1 MRIAIAIFSTLIVTF
16 CYLDISFALPTNT
29 KTQADIRA
37 SLITKDNVAQYLE
50 AQRQKKALENPI
62 LPEPFVVT
70 TSLNIREKNS
80 PNTRNSRTWFDK
92 EDGAIVIEGQR
103 YEIFLELVLIVQ
115 TLLYYYVVKLWSNF
129 SCTCASLFWAVV
141 SRIQF

>member
-103 YEIFLELVLIVQ
+103 YEIFIELVLIIQ
-115 TLLYYYVVKLWSNF
+115 TLL
-129 SCTCASLFWAVV
+129 
-141 SRIQF
+141 

>member
-50 AQRQKKALENPI
+50 AQRQKKALESSNKNNPII

-103 YEIFLELVLIVQ
+103 YEIVLELVLIIQ
-115 TLLYYYVVKLWSNF
+115 TLL
-129 SCTCASLFWAVV
+129 
-141 SRIQF
+141 

>member
-103 YEIFLELVLIVQ
+103 YEIFLVDAI
-115 TLLYYYVVKLWSNF
+115 YFRFY
-129 SCTCASLFWAVV
+129 
-141 SRIQF
+141 IQFKLVSSKKFNYSQLCNFYKQIFS

>member
-1 MRIAIAIFSTLIVTF
+1 MRIAIAIFSTLIITF

-103 YEIFLELVLIVQ
+103 YEIFLELLITQ
-115 TLLYYYVVKLWSNF
+115 SLLYYLLYVVVN
-129 SCTCASLFWAVV
+129 
-141 SRIQF
+141 SRFYMHILPKK

>member
-1 MRIAIAIFSTLIVTF
+1 MRIAIAILSTLIVTL
-16 CYLDISFALPTNT
+16 YWDLSFALPT
-29 KTQADIRA
+29 KTQAEIRA

-50 AQRQKKALENPI
+50 AQRQKKALESNNPI

-103 YEIFLELVLIVQ
+103 YDILLELVLI
-115 TLLYYYVVKLWSNF
+115 N
-129 SCTCASLFWAVV
+129 
-141 SRIQF
+141 

>member
-50 AQRQKKALENPI
+50 AQRQKKALEGNNNPI

-80 PNTRNSRTWFDK
+80 NTRNSRTWFDK
-92 EDGAIVIEGQR
+92 EDGAIVIEGKR
-103 YEIFLELVLIVQ
+103 YEIFFSIFFFYCWKKLPILTLI
-115 TLLYYYVVKLWSNF
+115 T
-129 SCTCASLFWAVV
+129 
-141 SRIQF
+141 